1 MQGEHWPNVPPT
13 LSSFIPCVARANAS
27 ALSALEGLGKP
38 PAPCFVFVSD
48 KSPHSHFAIQFA
60 KGLGCDEVV
69 AFSHS
74 SRKKEDAFKLGA
86 DRFVETGEK
95 GFELPLQGTLDIII
109 VSTTVVSL
117 LKSRVAHLRTRLVFY

>member
-1 MQGEHWPNVPPT
+1 MGECKTFPLFHLHTHMFN
-13 LSSFIPCVARANAS
+13 
-27 ALSALEGLGKP
+27 
-38 PAPCFVFVSD
+38 
-48 KSPHSHFAIQFA
+48 SHFAIQFA
-60 KGLGCDEVV
+60 KALGAEVV

-109 VSTTVVSL
+109 VSTTLVSL
-117 LKSRVAHLRTRLVFY
+117 LKSRVAHLHTRLVFY